1 MSTSNF
7 DEKID
12 RIGTN
17 AAKWDALESMYKM
30 DPNDGIAM
38 WVADMEFKPPQ
49 AVLNKLQDMH
59 DHGVFG
65 YYGDQTSYLNSITSW
80 MERRHGWTVDP
91 SWIFTTHGLVNGTA
105 LCVQTYSQPGDNI
118 ILFTPVYHAFAKIIK
133 ANNRGILES
142 PLVNNDGRY
151 EMDLEALEGQLTGKE
166 TMLVFCSPHNPCG
179 RVWTKEELR
188 SVCDFCIKHDLILVS
203 DEIHHD
209 LVFSGHKH
217 TVMQLMGDDIK
228 SRLVMMTAAT
238 KTFNMAGG
246 HSGNVIIEDPNLRA
260 KFAATMM
267 AGGVSP
273 NSFGIS
279 MTEAAYNHGEEWL
292 DELLTYLDG
301 NRRLFDEGV
310 NSIPGLK
317 SMKLEAT
324 YLAWVDFSDTG
335 MSRQEFTERVEK
347 SARIATNYGP
357 SFGSG
362 GETYLRFNIAC
373 SRSEIETAVARLK
386 DAFSDLQ

>member
-38 WVADMEFKPPQ
+38 WVADMEFKPPL

-260 KFAATMM
+260 KFGATMM

-373 SRSEIETAVARLK
+373 PRSEIETAVARLK

>member
-1 MSTSNF
+1 MTIPNF

-49 AVLNKLQDMH
+49 AVLSKLKDMV

-65 YYGDQTSYLNSITSW
+65 YYGDQTSYLQSITNW
-80 MERRHGWTVDP
+80 MQRRHGWTVDP

-105 LCVQTYSQPGDNI
+105 LCVQTYSQPDDNI

-142 PLVNNDGRY
+142 PLVNNNGRY
-151 EMDLEALEGQLTGKE
+151 EMDLDALESQLTGKE

-179 RVWTKEELR
+179 RVWTKEELK
-188 SVCDFCIKHDLILVS
+188 SVCDFCIKHKLILVS

-217 TVMQLMGDDIK
+217 TAMPLISKDIK
-228 SRLVMMTAAT
+228 PQLVMMTAAT

-246 HSGNVIIEDPNLRA
+246 HSGNVIIEDPNLRG

-279 MTEAAYNHGEEWL
+279 MTEAAYNNGEEWL
-292 DELLTYLDG
+292 DQLLAYLEG
-301 NRRLFDEGV
+301 NRRVFDDGI

-335 MSRQEFTERVEK
+335 MTRQEFTDRVEK
-347 SARIATNYGP
+347 NARIATNYGP
-357 SFGSG
+357 SFGAG

-373 SRSEIETAVARLK
+373 SRSEIENAVARLK
-386 DAFSDLQ
+386 EAFSDLQ

>member
-1 MSTSNF
+1 
-7 DEKID
+7 
-12 RIGTN
+12 
-17 AAKWDALESMYKM
+17 
-30 DPNDGIAM
+30 
-38 WVADMEFKPPQ
+38 
-49 AVLNKLQDMH
+49 
-59 DHGVFG
+59 
-65 YYGDQTSYLNSITSW
+65 
-80 MERRHGWTVDP
+80 
-91 SWIFTTHGLVNGTA
+91 
-105 LCVQTYSQPGDNI
+105 
-118 ILFTPVYHAFAKIIK
+118 
-133 ANNRGILES
+133 
-142 PLVNNDGRY
+142 
-151 EMDLEALEGQLTGKE
+151 
-166 TMLVFCSPHNPCG
+166 
-179 RVWTKEELR
+179 
-188 SVCDFCIKHDLILVS
+188 
-203 DEIHHD
+203 
-209 LVFSGHKH
+209 
-217 TVMQLMGDDIK
+217 
-228 SRLVMMTAAT
+228 
-238 KTFNMAGG
+238 
-246 HSGNVIIEDPNLRA
+246 
-260 KFAATMM
+260 MM